1 MLSIYTIWTVSKFE
15 MRTLLRGWFFRIF
28 AGLAIL
34 GIGIF
39 NIVAFVEATGAPWM
53 YRALPVSIPYANLI
67 ILNLGQAIVAIFLAS
82 EFLKQDKK
90 NDTVE
95 VIYARSM
102 TNAEYIL
109 GKTLGILLV
118 FFILNLIILL
128 LGIGF
133 SFLSSDSSRNIL
145 AYFYYPFLI
154 SLPTLVFILGLSF
167 FLMVTIKNQAITFI
181 LLLGYIALSIF
192 YLNHKFYHLAD
203 FIAYNVPMIHST
215 IGGFGNIQ
223 ETLLHRGIFLFI
235 GLGLIFFT
243 IIKIDRL
250 PQSGKLSVIPVI
262 LTVLFLAIGG
272 FLMKKY
278 IDIKKGSIE
287 FKKEMIALN
296 NSLVSKPVVSVNFC
310 DLVLEHQGTEIFV
323 KANLQISNQSKQA
336 IDTLIFSLN
345 PALNILS
352 VKMDGTEVN
361 YLRNLHILKIINSK
375 KIRSGEK
382 GELFISYRGEI
393 NENTHFIDQ
402 DLEDYED
409 NFSVEIFR
417 LRKRYAYL
425 QEDFVCLTS
434 ESLWYPVSGVGH
446 ASIKPAIYL
455 PDFTKYT
462 LKVKTDKNLTAVSQ
476 GEMHETLPGV
486 FEFRPEFP
494 LPKISL
500 LIADYKKYSIDVDS
514 VEYSVYARSGNQYF
528 EEYFNELTDSIP
540 QLIRELKNEYETFI
554 DFKYPFKR
562 FILAEV
568 PLQFSTDKHI
578 WSISSDA
585 VQPEMIF
592 FPEKGVIMEETDFK
606 KRKNREEDK
615 MKKENEEI
623 LPEELQARIFKR
635 FIRGNFMATP
645 KEWYQFN
652 KIVDRNT
659 YTLFPNFYTYVAQ
672 IKSDQFPIINMA
684 FEAYLRERNV
694 SDEASR
700 RWFRRGIGKD
710 ERINL
715 ELKQASLKSLI
726 SNGIEK
732 AEEEDERVL
741 LNEIIVAKGNYLFSL
756 FATRYGEQEFNTLLS
771 NLIKENRHKSF
782 DFETINSAVVNK
794 FNDSI
799 ADDVS
804 NWYNKKELAGFL
816 VKDIETYKV
825 MLGEYSKYQIRFKVA
840 NPEDVDGLIT
850 ISIEMVGEDNRNNKE
865 WDDLSNTGF
874 SRKIL
879 IPAKSAKEIGF
890 VFTSEPARMKI
901 FTHVSENLPNNP
913 VFDFIDFDKLKKV
926 QPFDGIND
934 YPIFENIHKKNEIIV
949 DNEDDGFEY
958 HQTTNQSY
966 LKSLIKKSR
975 KQKYQYSGIRF
986 WSPPG
991 EWKAVLRSEFYGKYV
1006 RSAVYTKAGDGNRTA
1021 AWNASL
1027 GGAALFDI
1035 YCNIAKIDFR
1045 NRHQR
1050 KGKTDYNF
1058 KVYHDDGVEEI
1069 SLLDEE
1075 IESGWNYLGT
1085 FYISTDSAKVE
1096 LTNKSTGNMIFAD
1109 AVKWVKSK

>member
-1 MLSIYTIWTVSKFE
+1 MLSFYTIWTVSKFE

-39 NIVAFVEATGAPWM
+39 NIAAFIETSGAPWIF
-53 YRALPVSIPYANLI
+53 RALPASIPYANLI

-102 TNAEYIL
+102 TNSEYIL

-118 FFILNLIILL
+118 FFILNLIILS

-154 SLPTLVFILGLSF
+154 SLPTLIFILGLSF

-203 FIAYNVPMIHST
+203 FIAYNVPMIYST
-215 IGGFGNIQ
+215 IGGFGNIY

-243 IIKIDRL
+243 VIKIGRL
-250 PQSGKLSVIPVI
+250 SQSGKYNTLPIILSI
-262 LTVLFLAIGG
+262 LFLTIGG
-272 FLMKKY
+272 LLMKEY
-278 IDIKKGSIE
+278 IDVKKGSIE
-287 FKKEMIALN
+287 FKKEMILLN
-296 NSLVSKPVVSVNFC
+296 NALVSKPVAHVDSCN
-310 DLVLEHQGTEIFV
+310 LMLEHQGTEIFV
-323 KANLQISNQSKQA
+323 KANLQISNQSKEA

-345 PALNILS
+345 PSLQILS
-352 VKMDGTEVN
+352 VEIDGKKLS
-361 YLRNLHILKIINSK
+361 YLRNLHILKIINEE
-375 KIRSGEK
+375 KILPGEK
-382 GELFISYRGEI
+382 IKIDISYRGEI

-409 NFSVEIFR
+409 NFSVELFR

-425 QEDFVCLTS
+425 QENFVCLTS
-434 ESLWYPVSGVGH
+434 ESLWYPISGVGH
-446 ASIKPAIYL
+446 SSIKPAIYL
-455 PDFTKYT
+455 PDFTNYSLT
-462 LKVKTDKNLTAVSQ
+462 VKTDENLTAISQ
-476 GEMHETLPGV
+476 GEMNMSSAGV
-486 FEFRPEFP
+486 YEFTPEYP

-500 LIADYKKYSIDVDS
+500 LIADYKKFSIDVDS
-514 VEYSVYARSGNQYF
+514 IEYSIYARNGNQYF
-528 EEYFNELTDSIP
+528 EEYFNEITDSLP

-568 PLQFSTDKHI
+568 PIQFSTDKHI

-592 FPEKGVIMEETDFK
+592 FPEKGVIMEEADFR
-606 KRKNREEDK
+606 KRRKREEDK
-615 MKKENEEI
+615 MKRDNEDI
-623 LPEELQARIFKR
+623 LPEELHARIFKR
-635 FIRGNFMATP
+635 FVRSNFMATP

-659 YTLFPNFYTYVAQ
+659 YTLFPNFYTYVSQ

-684 FEAYLRERNV
+684 LEAYLRERNV
-694 SDEASR
+694 SDESSR
-700 RWFRRGIGKD
+700 RWFSRGIGKD

-715 ELKQASLKSLI
+715 ELKQASLKTLI
-726 SNGIEK
+726 DNGIEK

-741 LNEIIVAKGNYLFSL
+741 LNELIVAKGNYLFSL
-756 FATRYGEQEFNTLLS
+756 FATRYGENKFNKLLS
-771 NLIKENRHKSF
+771 DLIKENQHKSF
-782 DFETINSAVVNK
+782 DFETINSAVISN

-799 ADDVS
+799 SKDVS
-804 NWYNKKELAGFL
+804 NWYNKKELPGFL
-816 VKDIETYKV
+816 VKDLETYKV
-825 MLGEYSKYQIRFKVA
+825 MLGEYSKYQLRFKVA

-850 ISIEMVGEDNRNNKE
+850 VNIEMVGEDNRNNRE
-865 WDDLSNTGF
+865 WDDLTNTGF

-890 VFTSEPARMKI
+890 VFTSEPARMNI
-901 FTHVSENLPNNP
+901 FTNVSENLPNNP
-913 VFDFIDFDKLKKV
+913 VFDFTDFDELKKV
-926 QPFDGIND
+926 PAFEGIND
-934 YPIFENIHKKNEIIV
+934 YPLFANIHEKNEIIV

-958 HQTTNQSY
+958 FQTINQSY
-966 LKSLIKKSR
+966 LKSLIKESK

-991 EWKAVLRSEFYGKYV
+991 EWKSVLRSEFYGKYV
-1006 RSAVYTKAGDGNRTA
+1006 RSAVYTKAGNGNRTA
-1021 AWNASL
+1021 IWNASFKE
-1027 GGAALFDI
+1027 AALFDI

-1045 NRHQR
+1045 NRHQI
-1050 KGKTDYNF
+1050 KGKTNYNF
-1058 KVYHDDGVEEI
+1058 RVFHDEGIEEVT
-1069 SLLDEE
+1069 LTDVE
-1075 IESGWNYLGT
+1075 IESGWNYIGT

-1096 LTNKSTGNMIFAD
+1096 LTNKSSGSMIFAD

>member
-1 MLSIYTIWTVSKFE
+1 MLSFYTIWTVAKFE

-34 GIGIF
+34 SIGIF
-39 NIVAFVEATGAPWM
+39 NIAAFVEASSAPWM
-53 YRALPVSIPYANLI
+53 YRALPASIPYANLI

-90 NDTVE
+90 NDTIE

-223 ETLLHRGIFLFI
+223 ETLLHRGIFFFI
-235 GLGLIFFT
+235 GIGLIFFT
-243 IIKIDRL
+243 VIKIGRL
-250 PQSGKLSVIPVI
+250 PQSSKFNALPVI
-262 LTVLFLAIGG
+262 FTIVFLATGG

-278 IDIKKGSIE
+278 IDIKKGNIE

-296 NSLVSKPVVSVNFC
+296 NSLVSKPVVHIDSC
-310 DLVLEHQGTEIFV
+310 DLMLEHQGTEIFV
-323 KANLQISNQSKQA
+323 KANLRISNQSKQA

-345 PALNILS
+345 PSLHLLS
-352 VKMDGTEVN
+352 AELEEKKIN
-361 YLRNLHILKIINSK
+361 YIRNLHIIKIINNE
-375 KIRSGEK
+375 KILTGEK
-382 GELFISYRGEI
+382 RKLFLSYRGKI

-409 NFSVEIFR
+409 NFSVELFR

-425 QEDFVCLTS
+425 QENFVCLTS

-455 PDFTKYT
+455 PDFTNYS
-462 LKVKTDKNLTAVSQ
+462 LRVKTDKKLTAVSQ
-476 GEMHETLPGV
+476 GKMKNSSAGV
-486 FEFRPEFP
+486 YEFEPEFP

-500 LIADYKKYSIDVDS
+500 LIADYKKYSIEVDS
-514 VEYSVYARSGNQYF
+514 VEYGVYARDGNQYF
-528 EEYFNELTDSIP
+528 EEYFNELADSLP

-568 PLQFSTDKHI
+568 PVQFSTDKHI

-606 KRKNREEDK
+606 KRKKREKERMKRDNED
-615 MKKENEEI
+615 I

-652 KIVDRNT
+652 EIVDRNT
-659 YTLFPNFYTYVAQ
+659 FTLFPNFYTYVTQ
-672 IKSDQFPIINMA
+672 IKSDRWPIINMA

-694 SDEASR
+694 SSESTR
-700 RWFRRGIGKD
+700 RWFRAGISKD

-715 ELKQASLKSLI
+715 ELKQASLKKLI
-726 SNGIEK
+726 DNGIEK
-732 AEEEDERVL
+732 AEEEEERVL
-741 LNEIIVAKGNYLFSL
+741 LNELIVAKGNFLFSL
-756 FATRYGEQEFNTLLS
+756 FGTRYGENKFNTLLS
-771 NLIKENRHKSF
+771 DLIKINQHKSF
-782 DFETINSAVVNK
+782 DFETIDSAVIST

-799 ADDVS
+799 STDVN

-816 VKDIETYKV
+816 VKDIESYKV
-825 MLGEYSKYQIRFKVA
+825 MLGEYSKYQLRFKVA
-840 NPEDVDGLIT
+840 NPEEVDGLIT
-850 ISIEMVGEDNRNNKE
+850 VSVEMVGEDNRNNRE
-865 WDDLSNTGF
+865 WDDLANVGF
-874 SRKIL
+874 TRKIL
-879 IPAKSAKEIGF
+879 IPAKSAREIGF

-901 FTHVSENLPNNP
+901 FTHISENLPNNL
-913 VFDFIDFDKLKKV
+913 VFDFTDFDKLKKV
-926 QPFDGIND
+926 PPFDGIND
-934 YPIFENIHKKNEIIV
+934 YPLYTNIHEKNEITV
-949 DNEDDGFEY
+949 DNEDEGFEY
-958 HQTTNQSY
+958 KQVTNQSY
-966 LKSLIKKSR
+966 LKSLIKENQ
-975 KQKYQYSGIRF
+975 KQKYQYSSVRY

-991 EWKAVLRSEFYGKYV
+991 EWKAVLRSGFYGKYV
-1006 RSAVYTKAGDGNRTA
+1006 RSAMYTKSGDGNRIA
-1021 AWNASL
+1021 IWNTPL
-1027 GGAALFDI
+1027 KEAALYDI
-1035 YCNIAKIDFR
+1035 YCNIEKMEFR
-1045 NRHQR
+1045 RR
-1050 KGKTDYNF
+1050 KKEKTNYNF
-1058 KVYHDDGVEEI
+1058 KIYHDDGIEEI
-1069 SLLDEE
+1069 LLTDEE

-1085 FYISTDSAKVE
+1085 FYISTDSTKVE
-1096 LTNKSTGNMIFAD
+1096 LSNKSTGNMIFAD
-1109 AVKWVKSK
+1109 AIKWVKSK

>member
-1 MLSIYTIWTVSKFE
+1 MLSFYTIWTVSKFE

-39 NIVAFVEATGAPWM
+39 NIAAFVEASGAPWM
-53 YRALPVSIPYANLI
+53 YRALPASIPYANLI

-118 FFILNLIILL
+118 FFILNLVILS

-223 ETLLHRGIFLFI
+223 ETLLHRGVFLFI

-243 IIKIDRL
+243 VIKIGRL
-250 PQSGKLSVIPVI
+250 PQSGKYRALPIILSIVFIV
-262 LTVLFLAIGG
+262 AGG

-278 IDIKKGSIE
+278 IDIKKGNIE

-296 NSLVSKPVVSVNFC
+296 NTLVSKP
-310 DLVLEHQGTEIFV
+310 LVHVDSCNLKLEHQGSEIFV
-323 KANLQISNQSKQA
+323 KANLLISNQSKQS

-345 PALNILS
+345 PSLQILS
-352 VKMDGTEVN
+352 VEIDGKKVN
-361 YLRNLHILKIINSK
+361 YLRNLHIFKIINNI
-375 KIRSGEK
+375 KILPSEK
-382 GELFISYRGEI
+382 RMLDISYRGKI

-402 DLEDYED
+402 DMEDYED
-409 NFSVEIFR
+409 NFSVELFR

-425 QEDFVCLTS
+425 QENFVCLTS

-455 PDFTKYT
+455 PDFTNYT
-462 LKVKTDKNLTAVSQ
+462 LTVKTNKNLTAVSQ
-476 GEMHETLPGV
+476 GKMAKQSAGEYQ
-486 FEFRPEFP
+486 FKPEFP

-514 VEYSVYARSGNQYF
+514 VEYSIYVRDGNQYF
-528 EEYFNELTDSIP
+528 EEYFNELYDSIP

-554 DFKYPFKR
+554 NFKYPFKR

-568 PLQFSTDKHI
+568 PVQFSTDKHI

-606 KRKNREEDK
+606 KRKKREEDK
-615 MKKENEEI
+615 MKKDNEDI

-659 YTLFPNFYTYVAQ
+659 YTLFPNFYTYVTQ

-694 SDEASR
+694 SSESSR
-700 RWFRRGIGKD
+700 RWFRSGIGKN

-726 SNGIEK
+726 DHGIEK
-732 AEEEDERVL
+732 AEEENERVF
-741 LNEIIVAKGNYLFSL
+741 LNEVILAKGNHLFSL
-756 FATRYGEQEFNTLLS
+756 FGTRYGEQEFNNLLS
-771 NLIKENRHKSF
+771 DLIRENQHKSF
-782 DFETINSAVVNK
+782 DFETINSAVINK

-799 ADDVS
+799 SNDVG

-816 VKDIETYKV
+816 VKDIESYKV
-825 MLGEYSKYQIRFKVA
+825 MLGEYSKYQLRFKVA
-840 NPEDVDGLIT
+840 NPEGVDGLIT
-850 ISIEMVGEDNRNNKE
+850 VSIEMVGEDNRNNQE
-865 WDDLSNTGF
+865 WDDLANVGF

-879 IPAKSAKEIGF
+879 IPANSAKEIGF
-890 VFTSEPARMKI
+890 VFSSEPARMKI
-901 FTHVSENLPNNP
+901 FTHISENLPNNP
-913 VFDFIDFDKLKKV
+913 VFDFTDFDKLKKV
-926 QPFDGIND
+926 PPFDGIND
-934 YPIFENIHKKNEIIV
+934 YPLFTNIHEKNEIIV
-949 DNEDDGFEY
+949 DNEDEGFEY
-958 HQTTNQSY
+958 KQVTNQSY
-966 LKSLIKKSR
+966 LKSLIKKSQ
-975 KQKYQYSGIRF
+975 KQKYQYTGLR
-986 WSPPG
+986 WWNPPG
-991 EWKAVLRSEFYGKYV
+991 VWKSVLRSGFYGKYV
-1006 RSAVYTKAGDGNRTA
+1006 RSAMYTKTGDGNRIA
-1021 AWNASL
+1021 IWNTHL
-1027 GGAALFDI
+1027 KEAALYDI
-1035 YCNIAKIDFR
+1035 YCNIEKMEFR
-1045 NRHQR
+1045 RQ
-1050 KGKTDYNF
+1050 KKEKTNYNF
-1058 KVYHDDGVEEI
+1058 KVYHDDGIEEI
-1069 SLLDEE
+1069 SLTDAE
-1075 IESGWNYLGT
+1075 IESGWNYVGT
-1085 FYISTDSAKVE
+1085 FYISTDSTKVE